1 VDADAHAA
9 AGIHRLQ
16 RHRQLGPGHAVVG
29 SAGWLRAARAG
40 AAATAPEQ
48 ALEEIREPA
57 ARAAAGEDLLEV
69 EVRLPAL
76 AMPEAARRRPHLVA
90 GPVTAGAELVVGGAL
105 LRIAQRLVGLVDR
118 LELVLGAGFLAD
130 VGVVLA
136 RQPPVGAL
144 ALGLARA
151 GFDPEGAVVILGF
164 HARSTPT
171 RPPSARLSDR
181 RAGWV

>member
-1 VDADAHAA
+1 ADAHAA

-48 ALEEIREPA
+48 ALEEVGETAPGA
-57 ARAAAGEDLLEV
+57 TAGEDLLEV
-69 EVRLPAL
+69 EARPARP
-76 AMPEAARRRPHLVA
+76 AAETARRRPHLVA

-130 VGVVLA
+130 
-136 RQPPVGAL
+136 
-144 ALGLARA
+144 
-151 GFDPEGAVVILGF
+151 
-164 HARSTPT
+164 
-171 RPPSARLSDR
+171 
-181 RAGWV
+181 